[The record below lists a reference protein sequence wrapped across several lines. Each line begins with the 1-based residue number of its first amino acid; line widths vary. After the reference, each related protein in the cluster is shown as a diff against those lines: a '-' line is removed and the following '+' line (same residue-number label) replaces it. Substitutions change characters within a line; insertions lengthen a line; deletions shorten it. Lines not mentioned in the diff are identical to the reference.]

1 MLVQLQRSY
10 KAAFDESRAR
20 LLQLSTDRDQI
31 VNELKR
37 LQFENEE
44 LLGKH
49 ELKAEELQN
58 LDINLPEKTDD
69 MHHLLLTYRE
79 KLITAKLAAEHH
91 EDKRSQL
98 RAELNSE
105 IETLKEKLL
114 LMESVSSEMEA
125 VQKRSREVE
134 NAAKKLQADKVIVE
148 KELETVGLHRA
159 KAENQVTEMKSRI
172 TNLQQELDNSVA
184 VQTDFVRLSQSLQME
199 LEKIRQSE
207 KEVRWQHEVSFCYGL
222 SNYSR
227 LIFPCFLRT
236 TLTHA
241 QVALNRSMW
250 QKGNIIV
257 GIVVEFS
264 VQIA

>member
-20 LLQLSTDRDQI
+20 LLQLSTDRDRI
-31 VNELKR
+31 VSELKR

-134 NAAKKLQADKVIVE
+134 NAAKKLQSDKVIVE
-148 KELETVGLHRA
+148 KELETVSLHRA

-207 KEVRWQHEVSFCYGL
+207 KEVRWQHEVNF
-222 SNYSR
+222 
-227 LIFPCFLRT
+227 
-236 TLTHA
+236 
-241 QVALNRSMW
+241 
-250 QKGNIIV
+250 GNLM
-257 GIVVEFS
+257 
-264 VQIA
+264 